1 MIEFVIVFCFS
12 LIGTIYIIPH
22 SIRKLRE
29 FGFLAKDMYKSNL
42 PKIPTNAGIIL
53 LFITYVSISIFPIM
67 SRIINYSLDFE
78 LFTNLTQTHLALVLV
93 VSIYSIYGLVD
104 DLVDTTRLMKLYLPI
119 TFSFPL
125 MSVLHPENMEIPF
138 FGSIDLTQDFIEG
151 ISYSDIIRFLLVPTY
166 VMVVANLINMHSGY
180 NGLQSGLS
188 LILITTLIIK
198 SQLENKL
205 DSILPV
211 AAFAGSLFIF
221 WFYNYYPAKLF
232 EGNIGSMIYGS
243 LIGSVIVIQEFWW
256 FGFVILIPHTFN
268 FFLWIF
274 WVIMIKKNPKEYL
287 QSDGKH
293 RKFGFVN
300 EDGTLTVP
308 NRLTLKWIPNYYFNI
323 TEAQSTLICYSVT
336 VFFCFLSLILL

>member
-1 MIEFVIVFCFS
+1 MVEFIIVFCFS
-12 LIGTIYIIPH
+12 LIGTFYVMPH
-22 SIRKLRE
+22 SVRKLRE

-42 PKIPTNAGIIL
+42 SKIPTNAGIIL
-53 LFITYVSISIFPIM
+53 LFTTYVSISLFPII
-67 SRIINYSLDFE
+67 SRIINYTLDLD
-78 LFTNLTQTHLALVLV
+78 LFTNLSQTHLALVLV

-125 MSVLHPENMEIPF
+125 MSILYPENITIPF
-138 FGSIDLTQDFIEG
+138 FGSVDLTQEFMEK
-151 ISYSDIIRFLLVPTY
+151 ISYSDIARFLLVPIY
-166 VMVVANLINMHSGY
+166 VMVVANLVNMHSGY

-188 LILITTLIIK
+188 LILITTLVIK
-198 SQLENKL
+198 SEMEDKL

-211 AAFAGSLFIF
+211 AAFTGSLIIF
-221 WFYNYYPAKLF
+221 WFYNYFPARLF

-268 FFLWIF
+268 FFLWVF
-274 WVIMIKKNPKEYL
+274 WVIMINKNPKEYL

-293 RKFGFVN
+293 RKFGYVN
-300 EDGTLTVP
+300 EEGNLRVP
-308 NRLTLKWIPNYYFNI
+308 NRLTLKWIPNYYFNL
-323 TEAQSTLICYSVT
+323 TEPQSTLICYSIT
-336 VFFCFLSLILL
+336 VFFCLLSLIFL